1 MGVRGRGRPRKVEV
15 FRPAEEDKPKRQKPK
30 DYPEAAAKK
39 LKTSSGCRFGE

>member
-1 MGVRGRGRPRKVEV
+1 MGVRGRGRPRKVIA
-15 FRPAEEDKPKRQKPK
+15 FRPAEDKPKKEKPK